1 MINKYLRSFIY
12 LIMITTI
19 DYICFM
25 NNIKDF
31 FNFNRR
37 QERGVFVLCLILIS
51 VIIINHYSITLFNDT
66 KDYETGNIDYLKQLK
81 LAGVEK
87 FSKSNIADKNEHSSH
102 EDNLILP
109 KAFNPNTVSVA
120 CLLEMGLSEKIANN
134 IKNYR
139 NFGGKFYKKE
149 DLKKIYGLSE
159 KVYATL
165 ENYISIPQ
173 KTMAKKHHQY
183 TSKAGIKDSLIK
195 KEYKKEII
203 TKSLSLGL
211 NSADSTQLVQIKGI
225 GPFYASAIIKHRD
238 KLGGYIDV
246 NQLLELYKMD
256 TVKYERMKKH
266 LFVDTISLIRIN
278 INTAD
283 FKTILNHPYI
293 DYETTKFIVNKR
305 RELGQYAALYQLKD
319 PIAMPDDK
327 YQKLLPYLAID

>member
-1 MINKYLRSFIY
+1 
-12 LIMITTI
+12 
-19 DYICFM
+19 M
-25 NNIKDF
+25 NNIKNF

-37 QERGVFVLCLILIS
+37 QERGVFVLCMILIS
-51 VIIINHYSITLFNDT
+51 VIIINHYSITFFNDT
-66 KDYETGNIDYLKQLK
+66 KDYETENIDYLKQLK
-81 LAGVEK
+81 MASIEK
-87 FSKSNIADKNEHSSH
+87 FTKSTITDKNELSSH
-102 EDNLILP
+102 DDNLISP

-134 IKNYR
+134 IKKYR
-139 NFGGKFYKKE
+139 NCGGKFYKKE
-149 DLKKIYGLSE
+149 DFKKIYGLSE

-173 KTMAKKHHQY
+173 KTKTKKYQQY
-183 TSKAGIKDSLIK
+183 TLKAGVKESFVEKEYK

-203 TKSLSLGL
+203 VEPLSLGL

-225 GPFYASAIIKHRD
+225 GPFYASTIIKHRD

-256 TVKYERMKKH
+256 TVKYERMKKY
-266 LFVDTISLIRIN
+266 LFVDSISIARIN

-283 FKTILNHPYI
+283 FKTILRHPYI

-319 PIAMPDDK
+319 PIAMPDHK